1 MIRRIHSAALV
12 LGAVTA
18 GILAS
23 GGPASAQ
30 VEVTPSTAAPGGSA
44 EVTLKLA
51 EERPGAYTTKVELR
65 APQDTP
71 IAEIYALSVPGWA
84 PLTAMRKLDK
94 PAELIHGTS
103 TTQVVDSLTW
113 KRAPTAGTAR
123 KPITLPVAMGP
134 MPQDASQVVFEV
146 IQTYSDGT
154 VVRWA
159 DPPKDGAAPG
169 HPAVVIRLTGA
180 PAPAGGHSGH
190 DAPAAPAPQ
199 PAAARQEPSEGGS
212 LTAGLLVGAAL
223 GAGGGAIAFVLLRR
237 RRGTG
242 PDQESGRAARKKE
255 LAKTG

>member
-1 MIRRIHSAALV
+1 MIRRIRSAALL

-18 GILAS
+18 GVLAS
-23 GGPASAQ
+23 GAPASAH
-30 VEVTPSTAAPGGSA
+30 VAVTPSTAAPGGSA

-51 EERPGAYTTKVELR
+51 DERPGAYTTKVELR
-65 APQDTP
+65 APQATP
-71 IAEIYALSVPGWA
+71 IAEIYALSVPDWA

-94 PAELIHGTS
+94 PAELIHGTT

-134 MPQDASQVVFEV
+134 MPQDATQVVFEV

-159 DPPKDGAAPG
+159 DPPKDGTEPE
-169 HPAVVIRLTGA
+169 HPAVVISLTGA

-190 DAPAAPAPQ
+190 NAPAPALQ
-199 PAAARQEPSEGGS
+199 PAAAGQEPSERGS

-242 PDQESGRAARKKE
+242 PEQDSERAARKKE